1 SAPATPAPQATAAAA
16 GASGAGAE
24 VAAAA
29 KPAAASA
36 PAATRPPVVTQPQP
50 VAQPSFLDGVLA
62 NPMLLPGGGLLIALL
77 GGYAIYRRRQQQKA
91 SENAAFQDSILS
103 QESTVMAG
111 GHSLFGAA
119 GGQSVD
125 TSQHSVFG
133 ADFRIGNNTA
143 EANEVDPIAEAD
155 VYIAYG
161 RDVQA
166 EEILR
171 EALEQNPER
180 QAIRLKLLEIYN
192 NRQDVEGF
200 RVIAEEMFAQTGGQ
214 GAEWAQAIEM
224 GRRLDPG
231 NALYLSVAPDIASDT
246 TTLPGDQWR
255 THDPSQDPAAPPRET
270 AMSDLADLAM
280 PLDGFPAPAAGT
292 PITAPE
298 SAALAFGHAEAPSA
312 LATRLD
318 DGLDLDLPAPAGAHS
333 LGGNDVPPLDAPTRS
348 RPMDFD
354 MSGISLDLNA
364 SGPASANADHLSAAF
379 DEPLRDAG
387 VSLPAPTMLRDGK
400 LSEPIDLARV
410 SAESAF
416 DTVHGISPST
426 LSADPADGGRDM
438 QIKFDLARAYIEIG
452 DREGARELLQ
462 EVVDQSQEPL
472 QTEARSLL
480 REVA

>member
-1 SAPATPAPQATAAAA
+1 SADTAVTAAR
-16 GASGAGAE
+16 
-24 VAAAA
+24 
-29 KPAAASA
+29 PAAASA
-36 PAATRPPVVTQPQP
+36 PAAKRAPLVTQPQP
-50 VAQPSFLDGVLA
+50 VAQPSFLEDLQA

-77 GGYAIYRRRQQQKA
+77 GGYAIYRRRRQQKA
-91 SENAAFQDSILS
+91 SESAGFQDSILS

-111 GHSLFGAA
+111 GNSLFGTA

-133 ADFRIGNNTA
+133 ADFRIGNNTP

-171 EALEQNPER
+171 EALQQNPGR
-180 QAIRLKLLEIYN
+180 QAIRLKLMEIYN

-214 GAEWAQAIEM
+214 GAEWAQAADM

-231 NALYLSVAPDIASDT
+231 NAMYLSVTPDAASGDT

-255 THDPSQDPAAPPRET
+255 THDPSHDPAAAPRD
-270 AMSDLADLAM
+270 AALADLPDLADLAL

-298 SAALAFGHAEAPSA
+298 SAARMFGNIGAEPSV

-318 DGLDLDLPAPAGAHS
+318 DGFDLDVPAS
-333 LGGNDVPPLDAPTRS
+333 DVPALDTPTRG
-348 RPMDFD
+348 RPLDFD
-354 MSGISLDLNA
+354 MSGISLDLNPLDV
-364 SGPASANADHLSAAF
+364 SGSGAVKLADTH
-379 DEPLRDAG
+379 DGGRHGDG
-387 VSLPAPTMLRDGK
+387 VPLPAPTMLRDGK
-400 LSEPIDLARV
+400 LSEPIDLSRA
-410 SAESAF
+410 SAESGL
-416 DTVHGISPST
+416 DTARGISPST
-426 LSADPADGGRDM
+426 LSAEAVDGGRDM

-452 DREGARELLQ
+452 DKEGARELLQ
-462 EVVDQSQEPL
+462 EVVDQSQDPL
-472 QTEARSLL
+472 LTEARSLL
-480 REVA
+480 RDVA